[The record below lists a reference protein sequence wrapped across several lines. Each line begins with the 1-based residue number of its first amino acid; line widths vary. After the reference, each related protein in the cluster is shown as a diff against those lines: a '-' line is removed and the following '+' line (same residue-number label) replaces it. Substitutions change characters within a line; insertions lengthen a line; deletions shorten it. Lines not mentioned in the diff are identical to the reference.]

1 MKVDEKKVEM
11 YMARQY
17 MRKQDLA
24 KLSGLSASTITKVL
38 AGRREVTARSA
49 GLIAKGLGL
58 EVEDILMEG

>member
-11 YMARQY
+11 YIARLCL
-17 MRKQDLA
+17 RKQDLA
-24 KLSGLSASTITKVL
+24 KLAGVSAATITKVM
-38 AGRREVTARSA
+38 GGYEITPRSA

>member
-1 MKVDEKKVEM
+1 MKVDEKKIEM

-24 KLSGLSASTITKVL
+24 RLSGLSSSTITKVL
-38 AGRREVTARSA
+38 AGREVTARSA

-58 EVEDILMEG
+58 EVEEILMEG